1 MMAGEHPGS
10 RDDHLACV
18 EAVEIIADYLEG
30 ALSDS
35 ERRRLEE
42 HLVTCPGCT
51 EYVAQMR
58 TVAGSLSGLREE
70 VIPAELRE
78 AALAAFRDLP
88 KR

>member
-1 MMAGEHPGS
+1 MT
-10 RDDHLACV
+10 
-18 EAVEIIADYLEG
+18 DYLEG

-35 ERRRLEE
+35 GRRRLEE
-42 HLVTCPGCT
+42 HLVTCPGCA
-51 EYVAQMR
+51 EYVAQMG